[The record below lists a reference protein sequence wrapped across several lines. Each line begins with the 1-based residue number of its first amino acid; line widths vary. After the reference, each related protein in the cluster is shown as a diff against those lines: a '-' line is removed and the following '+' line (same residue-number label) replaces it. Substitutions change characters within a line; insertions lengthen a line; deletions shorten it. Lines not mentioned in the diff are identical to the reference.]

1 MDLPVP
7 GGPMSKDM
15 LDHITTSVIL
25 LSVMSNKTAFSYL
38 RFSSPRQEWGDS
50 ERRQESLAK
59 EYCAIHGL
67 KLSEKNFAD
76 RGISAWKG
84 ANRRGALGELLN
96 LLKPGDYLLIEDND
110 RLSRED
116 PLTAMNLLHS
126 IVFKGVTVITLRDGS
141 IITRENFFNLSI
153 FLPSIVKSALANEEN
168 QKKSMRIKESWIS
181 RRKKMVEGQFI
192 GGKIPFWLNKNADG
206 ALSIIEER
214 AKTIRKIFDMA
225 YGGMGFRS
233 IMHKLATNKT
243 STFRANV
250 HWSKGGINYLLR
262 NIAVYGA
269 IQPYILDNKKRV
281 PTGEPIEN
289 YYPAI
294 LTKDKF
300 LAVQNKIAKRI
311 TYGGGRAGDNVSNL
325 FSGICKCSKC
335 GDSIIL
341 TKKGAHDTSYLTCS
355 AYHWHH
361 QCRSSIINYY
371 MVEKALLDY
380 IAKDADAIQYFSSD
394 DSAQQMQQRIDETKA
409 LLLDVEQKVSKLTDL
424 VEQSD
429 APEPLVLRLKERIA
443 EQHKLKDQ
451 LAVLIGNQYAKTNRV
466 SVTSIVMELR
476 KYLAVGTKV
485 TLGPEVLAQLEADR
499 PKLYA
504 DRLMMREAFRNSV
517 ASMVLDAANKRLTV
531 RWNSGTVSV
540 IEMMCKRQGQK
551 KAIYLYRTQ
560 LNGNLMSDWISI
572 GSIFDRTPA
581 TAALCQPPAPALPTR

>member
-1 MDLPVP
+1 
-7 GGPMSKDM
+7 
-15 LDHITTSVIL
+15 
-25 LSVMSNKTAFSYL
+25 
-38 RFSSPRQEWGDS
+38 
-50 ERRQESLAK
+50 
-59 EYCAIHGL
+59 
-67 KLSEKNFAD
+67 
-76 RGISAWKG
+76 
-84 ANRRGALGELLN
+84 
-96 LLKPGDYLLIEDND
+96 
-110 RLSRED
+110 
-116 PLTAMNLLHS
+116 
-126 IVFKGVTVITLRDGS
+126 
-141 IITRENFFNLSI
+141 
-153 FLPSIVKSALANEEN
+153 
-168 QKKSMRIKESWIS
+168 
-181 RRKKMVEGQFI
+181 
-192 GGKIPFWLNKNADG
+192 
-206 ALSIIEER
+206 
-214 AKTIRKIFDMA
+214 
-225 YGGMGFRS
+225 
-233 IMHKLATNKT
+233 
-243 STFRANV
+243 
-250 HWSKGGINYLLR
+250 
-262 NIAVYGA
+262 
-269 IQPYILDNKKRV
+269 
-281 PTGEPIEN
+281 
-289 YYPAI
+289 
-294 LTKDKF
+294 
-300 LAVQNKIAKRI
+300 
-311 TYGGGRAGDNVSNL
+311 
-325 FSGICKCSKC
+325 
-335 GDSIIL
+335 
-341 TKKGAHDTSYLTCS
+341 
-355 AYHWHH
+355 
-361 QCRSSIINYY
+361 